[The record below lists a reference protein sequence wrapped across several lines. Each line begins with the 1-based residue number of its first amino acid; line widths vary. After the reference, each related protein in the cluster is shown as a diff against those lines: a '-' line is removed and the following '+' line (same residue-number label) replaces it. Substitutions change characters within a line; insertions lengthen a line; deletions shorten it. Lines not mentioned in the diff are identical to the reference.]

1 MNIVAYSDLRE
12 VAEIQGWMEMVSPK
26 PLFAGLVVDEYENP
40 VDVKY
45 VGGEPFYVVDD
56 QGFLRHVPTEAVD
69 RQVLEQ
75 MGELVRGHEDLISEG
90 TMKMLG
96 QEDIFSK
103 AVIEQSLKNLD
114 TQFEALLAQ
123 GLPEAAR
130 AWLGMMGFR
139 VLINSHGEVIRVEQP
154 GAGGEPPE

>member
-1 MNIVAYSDLRE
+1 MTS
-12 VAEIQGWMEMVSPK
+12 SK
-26 PLFAGLVVDEYENP
+26 PLFAGLVVDENENP

-45 VGGEPFYVVDD
+45 VGDESFYVVDD
-56 QGFLRHVPTEAVD
+56 QGFLRHVPSEAVD

-75 MGELVRGHEDLISEG
+75 IGELVHGHEEMISEG

-103 AVIEQSLKNLD
+103 AVIERSLKNLD
-114 TQFEALLAQ
+114 AQFDALLAQ
-123 GLPEAAR
+123 GLPEATR

-139 VLINSHGEVIRVEQP
+139 ILINAHGEVIRVEQP
-154 GAGGEPPE
+154 GAGEEPPE